1 MKQSKKKHPFEVC
14 ETGYHK
20 HAVMELAS
28 WVGGK
33 IEQPFYIDGQ
43 IVFIP
48 DVVSGNI
55 LYEVV
60 YTNSI
65 NGHKLGMIQA
75 WSYYNVTNLDVY
87 EISADYILKQKK
99 IPDII
104 EAIEHY
110 EININ

>member
-1 MKQSKKKHPFEVC
+1 MNQKPKKCRFEKC

-28 WVGGK
+28 WVGGQ
-33 IEQPFYIDGQ
+33 IEQPFYIDGKM
-43 IVFIP
+43 VFVP
-48 DVVSGNI
+48 DVTCENI

-60 YTNSI
+60 YKHEI
-65 NGHKLGMIQA
+65 NGHKLGMMQA
-75 WSYYNVTNLDVY
+75 WSYFNVTNLDVY

-104 EAIEHY
+104 EALEHY